1 MVKGFKDGKGTFH
14 PITQSKGVRSRRDTS
29 QKPVGMKIERN
40 KRYAKTIVNPKTTS
54 DESDFILDLRIQKL
68 RSINDDLEFA
78 KKEEGITTF
87 EGISSALREAEKE
100 QMMRTNDPKTQTQLS
115 DFITRKFNKEIPSAK
130 NNPFRN
136 VNFREIEKV
145 GKNTWRFRVSLTSG
159 DDVAVKEI
167 QRIGFRTVEIRD
179 ILDSRHATFEGDL
192 GLG

>member
-29 QKPVGMKIERN
+29 QKTVGMKIERN
-40 KRYAKTIVNPKTTS
+40 KRYAKLANVS
-54 DESDFILDLRIQKL
+54 DLSDFTLDLRIQKL
-68 RSINDDLEFA
+68 RSTKDDLEFA
-78 KKEEGITTF
+78 KKAEGITTL
-87 EGISSALREAEKE
+87 EGISSALRESEKE
-100 QMMRTNDPKTQTQLS
+100 QKMRTDNPKTQSQLH

-130 NNPFRN
+130 NNPFRS
-136 VNFREIEKV
+136 VNFRDVEKV

-159 DDVAVKEI
+159 DEVAVKEI